1 LKQHVLFKIWLS
13 VPVTEGFSGSL
24 RLLLIAL
31 VIVTMGLLGWQS
43 YGPARVLP
51 LSPTDF
57 HYSVGSDMVSGGN
70 STAELRPLEAGIQ
83 LACTIRRGYTWPYCV
98 ASVRLGNEPKGL
110 DLTAYESLRLKVR
123 HQGAG
128 AAQLRLF
135 LRDFQPGLSVAD
147 DWNSLKV
154 DEVWFDVTDDGVV
167 EVPLKVFRVASWWLS
182 EHKVPLEK
190 TDPRLDNVVM
200 LEFSTPNDVPDGLHL
215 IDLQSIEL
223 VGRPFRE
230 QRLVNGLL
238 ACWFVFGIASLA
250 LELHRYRGRY
260 RQARQRLTH
269 LQALNESLQLETR
282 ELAGK
287 ARTDPLTGALNREG
301 LRDFL
306 ADHWNEKGA
315 EARAISVIFADID
328 FFKRINDTYGH
339 AVGDEV
345 LREFGELLR
354 SRIRA
359 TDCFVRWGGEEFL
372 IVCPGAGLKQSCA
385 LAEALR
391 QFVETAEWPAN
402 AKVTTSFGVA
412 TRVGQEDFGDLL
424 ARADKQ
430 VYEAKRCGRNRVVG
444 AAVDH

>member
-1 LKQHVLFKIWLS
+1 
-13 VPVTEGFSGSL
+13 VPATEGFPGSL

-31 VIVTMGLLGWQS
+31 VVVTIGLLSWQT

-51 LSPTDF
+51 LSPTRF

-70 STAELRPLEAGIQ
+70 SAAELRSLEAGIQ

-98 ASVRLGNEPKGL
+98 ASVRLGTEPKGL
-110 DLTAYESLRLKVR
+110 DFTAYESLRLKVR

-154 DEVWFDVTDDGVV
+154 DEVWFDVPDDGAV

-182 EHKVPLEK
+182 ERKVPLEK
-190 TDPRLDNVVM
+190 TDSRLDNVVM
-200 LEFSTPNDVPDGLHL
+200 IEFSTPNDVPDGLHL

-230 QRLVNGLL
+230 QRLIRGLL

-260 RQARQRLTH
+260 RAARQRVVH
-269 LQALNESLQLETR
+269 LQALNESLRLETQ

-306 ADHWNEKGA
+306 IEHWRESGG
-315 EARAISVIFADID
+315 EAGTISVIFADLD
-328 FFKRINDTYGH
+328 FFKRINDAHGH
-339 AVGDEV
+339 AVGDAV
-345 LREFGELLR
+345 LKQFGELLR

-372 IVCPGAGLKQSCA
+372 IVCPSADLQQSRT

-391 QFVETAEWPAN
+391 RFVETAEWPAKL
-402 AKVTTSFGVA
+402 KVTASFGVA
-412 TRVGQEDFGDLL
+412 TRVGEEDFGDLL

-430 VYEAKRCGRNRVVG
+430 VYEAKRGGRNQVV
-444 AAVDH
+444 A

>member
-1 LKQHVLFKIWLS
+1 VL
-13 VPVTEGFSGSL
+13 VTAGFSGSL

-31 VIVTMGLLGWQS
+31 VTVTVGLLGWQT
-43 YGPARVLP
+43 YGPARVLA
-51 LSPTDF
+51 LSPTHF
-57 HYSVGSDMVSGGN
+57 HYTVGSDMVSGGN
-70 STAELRPLEAGIQ
+70 SAAELRPLEAGIQ

-98 ASVRLGNEPKGL
+98 ASVRVGTEPKGL
-110 DLTAYESLRLKVR
+110 DFTAYESLRLKVR

-135 LRDFQPGLSVAD
+135 LRDFQPGLSIAD

-154 DEVWFDVTDDGVV
+154 DEVWFDVPDDGAV
-167 EVPLKVFRVASWWLS
+167 EVPLKVFRVASWWLG
-182 EHKVPLEK
+182 ERKVPLEQ

-200 LEFSTPNDVPDGLHL
+200 IEFSTPNDVPDGLHL
-215 IDLQSIEL
+215 IDLQAIEL

-230 QRLVNGLL
+230 QRLVRGLL

-250 LELHRYRGRY
+250 LELYRYRGRY
-260 RQARQRLTH
+260 REARERLVN
-269 LQALNESLQLETR
+269 LQALNESLRLETE
-282 ELAGK
+282 ELAGR

-306 ADHWNEKGA
+306 VDHWRESGS
-315 EARAISVIFADID
+315 EAGVISVIFADLD
-328 FFKRINDTYGH
+328 LFKRINDAHGH

-345 LREFGELLR
+345 LKQFAELLR

-372 IVCPGAGLKQSCA
+372 IVCPSAGLHQSRT

-391 QFVETAEWPAN
+391 QYVETADWPTKL
-402 AKVTTSFGVA
+402 KVTASFGIA
-412 TRVGQEDFGDLL
+412 TRVGQEDFGGLL
-424 ARADKQ
+424 ARADKH
-430 VYEAKRCGRNRVVG
+430 VYEAKRAGRNRVVG
-444 AAVDH
+444 ESEAEETVGPGR